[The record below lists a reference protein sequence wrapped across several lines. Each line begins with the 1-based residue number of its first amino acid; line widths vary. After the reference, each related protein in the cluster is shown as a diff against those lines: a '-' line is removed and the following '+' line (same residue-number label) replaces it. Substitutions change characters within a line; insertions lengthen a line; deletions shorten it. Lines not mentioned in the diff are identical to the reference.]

1 MALSDLL
8 NLKIN
13 PRNIK
18 QDVTLERIEA
28 IKPVLRQ
35 YISFWRAYPDIFIE
49 KVLVRD
55 NPEKFHLYFYQRIML
70 RVIMRYNHVYCTFPR
85 AMGKSFMAVLV
96 LMLKCIL
103 YPRSHLFVST
113 GGKDQAASIT
123 LEKAEELRRLIPG
136 LNYELDMSRGKTK
149 TSKADLSYK
158 FKDGSELDILAASQR
173 SRGARRTGGLIE
185 ECILIDEDILNEV
198 LIPTLNINRRLSDGS
213 RDENEPAN
221 KALTYVTTA
230 GWKNSFAY
238 NKCIETLV
246 QQITEP
252 GKAFCMGGSW
262 RIPVMENLINKNFVQ
277 ELRLSGTYNDA
288 SFAREYESEWAG
300 DVESAFFSLSA
311 FDRHRVLLQ
320 PEYEFSGR
328 SAKDAFYVLGVDVGR
343 LGDQTEIV
351 VIKVTPHQKT
361 SLKSIVNIYSFEGT
375 DFEVQAV
382 TIKRLFY
389 KYKAKVAVIDGNG
402 LGVGLIDFM
411 TKSQVDPDT
420 GDIYL
425 PFGIANDDKEQYK
438 DVKND
443 VHEANAIFIVKANAP
458 LNTEIHTY
466 VQSQMANGK
475 VRFLIDEVQ
484 AKNKLMASK
493 MGAAMSPDKRAES
506 LKPFTLTSVLRE
518 QMANLVQKNEGVNI
532 ILDRENKKIKKDKY
546 SAFAYGMYY
555 IKLDEEARNKKR
567 RFGLGNFCFFT
578 PHNS

>member
-8 NLKIN
+8 ALKIN

-18 QDVTLERIEA
+18 QEVTPERIEA
-28 IKPVLRQ
+28 IKPVLKQ
-35 YISFWRAYPDIFIE
+35 YISFWRAYPDIFVE
-49 KVLVRD
+49 TVLVRD
-55 NPEKFHLYFYQRIML
+55 NPENFHLYFYQRVML
-70 RVIMRYNHVYCTFPR
+70 RVIMRHKYAYCTFPR
-85 AMGKSFMAVLV
+85 AMGKSFMAVLI
-96 LMLKCIL
+96 LMLRCIL

-123 LEKAEELRRLIPG
+123 LEKAEELRKLIPG
-136 LNYELDMSRGKTK
+136 INYELDMSRGKTK
-149 TSKADLSYK
+149 TSKADLVYD
-158 FKDGSELDILAASQR
+158 FKNGSKLDILAASQR

-198 LIPTLNINRRLSDGS
+198 LIPTLNINRRLTDGS

-221 KALTYVTTA
+221 KALVFVTTA

-262 RIPVMENLINKNFVQ
+262 RIPVMEKLISKNFVQ

-300 DVESAFFSLSA
+300 DVESAFFSIAA
-311 FDRHRVLLQ
+311 FDKHRVNLQ
-320 PEYEFSGR
+320 PEYEYSGR
-328 SAKDAFYVLGVDVGR
+328 SAKGAYYVLAIDVGR
-343 LGDQTEIV
+343 LGDQTEIL

-361 SLKSIVNIYSFEGT
+361 SIKSVVNIYSFEAT
-375 DFEVQAV
+375 DFEEQAIN
-382 TIKRLFY
+382 IKRLFY

-420 GDIYL
+420 GDIYN
-425 PFGIANDDKEQYK
+425 PFGVVNDEKGYYK

-443 VHEANAIFIVKANAP
+443 VCEADAIYIMKANAP
-458 LNTEIHTY
+458 INTEAHTY
-466 VQSQMANGK
+466 VQTQMANGK
-475 VRFLIDEVQ
+475 LKFLIDEVQ
-484 AKNKLMASK
+484 AKAKLMATK
-493 MGAAMSPDKRAES
+493 MGAAMTSEQRAEY

-518 QMANLVQKNEGVNI
+518 QMANLVQQNEGINI
-532 ILDRENKKIKKDKY
+532 ILKQSNKKIKKDKY
-546 SAFAYGMYY
+546 SALAYGMYY
-555 IKLDEEARNKKR
+555 IKLEDEKMNKR
-567 RFGLGNFCFFT
+567 RKGSLADFCFF
-578 PHNS
+578 NNARQ

>member
-8 NLKIN
+8 ALKIN

-18 QDVTLERIEA
+18 QEVTPERIEA
-28 IKPVLRQ
+28 IKPVLKQ
-35 YISFWRAYPDIFIE
+35 YISFWRAYPDIFVE
-49 KVLVRD
+49 TVLVRD
-55 NPEKFHLYFYQRIML
+55 NPENFHLYFYQRVML
-70 RVIMRYNHVYCTFPR
+70 RVIMRHKYAYCTFPR
-85 AMGKSFMAVLV
+85 AMGKSFMAVLI
-96 LMLKCIL
+96 LMLRCIL

-123 LEKAEELRRLIPG
+123 LEKAEELRKLIPG
-136 LNYELDMSRGKTK
+136 INYELDMSRGKTK
-149 TSKADLSYK
+149 TSKADLVYD
-158 FKDGSELDILAASQR
+158 FKNGSKLDILAASQR

-198 LIPTLNINRRLSDGS
+198 LIPTLNINRRLTDGS

-221 KALTYVTTA
+221 KALVFVTTA

-262 RIPVMENLINKNFVQ
+262 RIPVMEKLISKNFVQ

-300 DVESAFFSLSA
+300 DVESAFFSIAA
-311 FDRHRVLLQ
+311 FDKHRVNLQ
-320 PEYEFSGR
+320 PEYEYSGR
-328 SAKDAFYVLGVDVGR
+328 SAKGAYYVLAIDVGR
-343 LGDQTEIV
+343 LGDQTEIL

-361 SLKSIVNIYSFEGT
+361 SIKSVVNIYSFEAT
-375 DFEVQAV
+375 DFEEQAIN
-382 TIKRLFY
+382 IKRLFY

-420 GDIYL
+420 GDVYN
-425 PFGIANDDKEQYK
+425 PFGVVNDEKGYYK

-443 VHEANAIFIVKANAP
+443 VCEADAIYIMKANAP
-458 LNTEIHTY
+458 INTEAHTY
-466 VQSQMANGK
+466 VQTQMANGK
-475 VRFLIDEVQ
+475 LKFLIDEVQ
-484 AKNKLMASK
+484 AKAKLMATK
-493 MGAAMSPDKRAES
+493 MGAAMTSEQRAEY

-518 QMANLVQKNEGVNI
+518 QMANLVQQNEGINI
-532 ILDRENKKIKKDKY
+532 ILKQSNKKIKKDKY
-546 SAFAYGMYY
+546 SALAYGMYY
-555 IKLDEEARNKKR
+555 IKLEDEKMNKR
-567 RFGLGNFCFFT
+567 RKGSLADFCFF
-578 PHNS
+578 NSARQ